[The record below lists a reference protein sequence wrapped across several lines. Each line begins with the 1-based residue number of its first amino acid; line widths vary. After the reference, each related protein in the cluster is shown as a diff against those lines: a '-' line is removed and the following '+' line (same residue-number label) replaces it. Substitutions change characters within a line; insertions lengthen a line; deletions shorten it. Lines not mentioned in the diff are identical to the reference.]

1 MNMVRSNA
9 QGHGEGVI
17 NLLLCSRLSLGC
29 AAGSMSVDVQQYWVS
44 RAGKG
49 NV

>member
-9 QGHGEGVI
+9 QGGGEGVI
-17 NLLLCSRLSLGC
+17 HLLLRSRLSLGC
-29 AAGSMSVDVQQYWVS
+29 AAGSMSVDMQWYWVS
-44 RAGKG
+44 CAGKG